1 MLRTA
6 LFVFAIATLASALAS
21 PAEAQQARQTLQG
34 QRAQW
39 ISQYYPWHG
48 AYAYP
53 NFPGYGR
60 PLALV
65 VPPNAG
71 LQTHYGWGVANSRVG
86 KVNHQFG
93 PAFPGYGGRGGA
105 PGQFRMPPAQPSD
118 TTQYGVYYVRGPW

>member
-1 MLRTA
+1 MVRITMLSLVVA
-6 LFVFAIATLASALAS
+6 LSTLAMTKT
-21 PAEAQQARQTLQG
+21 AEAQEPRQSLQG

-53 NFPGYGR
+53 HFPGYGR

-71 LQTHYGWGVANSRVG
+71 RQTHNGWGVANSRVG
-86 KVNHQFG
+86 LINHQFSPG
-93 PAFPGYGGRGGA
+93 QPGYGGFDGGTR
-105 PGQFRMPPAQPSD
+105 QFRTPPPQPSD